1 MIWAADEETNVAVVY
16 GPTHLGDGIDGPGR
30 VPSADMQVANA
41 RLIAAAPDL
50 LADRDRLAALVG
62 ELEAANVT
70 LRQENEIVRGLYRA
84 MRARCR
90 EVDAALRTLMN
101 ALDRQ
106 QNGGGVP
113 TRYSPFV
120 QSARIEAR
128 AALGDT
134 AADSGSRVR
143 FAGEEE

>member
-1 MIWAADEETNVAVVY
+1 
-16 GPTHLGDGIDGPGR
+16 
-30 VPSADMQVANA
+30 MQVAKA